1 MAAEL
6 AAANKDKPKS
16 EEDVKNDDAASD
28 LSGMMVKSSALQN
41 FGQQGIVEVPPNAA
55 TRRFNECDI
64 IGDLDRDEKGNVLA
78 NQDPN
83 GNFLDKN
90 GKPTNERGYL
100 TNPATGDVIN
110 NLNGDKMF
118 DKKDLDEKGELPA
131 PFNVE
136 KHNFNPHQVRGD
148 FEFDKNGLP
157 IIKKD
162 SKGNFVDKRGSRVSS
177 RGYRLDTPGNGK
189 DTGKG

>member
-1 MAAEL
+1 
-6 AAANKDKPKS
+6 
-16 EEDVKNDDAASD
+16 
-28 LSGMMVKSSALQN
+28 
-41 FGQQGIVEVPPNAA
+41 
-55 TRRFNECDI
+55 
-64 IGDLDRDEKGNVLA
+64 
-78 NQDPN
+78 
-83 GNFLDKN
+83 
-90 GKPTNERGYL
+90 
-100 TNPATGDVIN
+100 
-110 NLNGDKMF
+110 MF